1 MNKWIELLLGLLI
14 VVVTMLAAWSSSL
27 YNWMLFGKEINFLHA
42 AWLLLQGGVFWLVFF
57 IGLLFV
63 LLGLND
69 LRE

>member
-14 VVVTMLAAWSSSL
+14 LVGAMLVAWSSST

-42 AWLLLQGGVFWLVFF
+42 GWILLQGGVFWLFAM

>member
-14 VVVTMLAAWSSSL
+14 LVGAMLVAWSSST
-27 YNWMLFGKEINFLHA
+27 YNWMLFGKDINFLHA
-42 AWLLLQGGVFWLVFF
+42 AWILLKGGVLWLALM